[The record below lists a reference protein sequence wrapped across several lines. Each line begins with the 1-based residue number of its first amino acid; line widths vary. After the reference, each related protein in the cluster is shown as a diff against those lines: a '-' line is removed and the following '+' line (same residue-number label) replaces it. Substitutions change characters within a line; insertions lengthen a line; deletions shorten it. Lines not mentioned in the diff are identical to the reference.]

1 MKQGQPIT
9 LSELATVVNGQVAG
23 DPHLVITGVGSL
35 EQTGPGEI
43 VLAED
48 ERKLC
53 QALKQSP
60 SALLLLPVLAEKAQ
74 GKVKG
79 MILVQNPRLAFA
91 RILAHFAPLYP
102 LAPGIHP
109 TAVISPEASLG
120 RDVRIHAYA
129 VVEAGAK
136 IGDRTWI
143 YPGVY
148 VGPDVTIGADCVIY
162 PNVVL
167 RERVTVGSRVIIH
180 PGAVIGA
187 DGFGFTTADGVHHKV
202 PQIGTVEIQ
211 DDVEIGAN
219 TCIDRATIGKTVIGR
234 GTKLDNLIQIG
245 HNVQLGQ
252 GNLMA
257 GLSGVAGSAK
267 TGDYVTVGG
276 QSGIVGHITVAS
288 GTVLAGASV
297 IAGNITEPGFLSGVP
312 ARPHRE
318 EMRAKAAARKLP
330 EVIKNEKELERRIA
344 KLEEMVARLSAE
356 AR

>member
-9 LSELATVVNGQVAG
+9 LSELATVINGQVDG
-23 DPHLVITGVGSL
+23 DPHLVITGIGSL
-35 EQTGPGEI
+35 ERTGPGEI

-48 ERKLC
+48 ERKLD
-53 QALKQSP
+53 QALEQAP
-60 SALLLLPVLAEKAQ
+60 SALLIPTNLAEKTQ
-74 GKVKG
+74 GKAKG
-79 MILVQNPRLAFA
+79 MILVKNPRLAFVKV
-91 RILAHFAPLYP
+91 LAHFAPSYP
-102 LAPGIHP
+102 LPPGIHP
-109 TAVISPEASLG
+109 TAVVSPEASLG
-120 RDVRIHAYA
+120 KDVRIHAGA

-148 VGPDVTIGADCVIY
+148 IGPDVTIGADCVLY

-167 RERVTVGSRVIIH
+167 RERVTLGSRVIIH

-257 GLSGVAGSAK
+257 GLSGVAGSAE
-267 TGDYVTVGG
+267 TGDYVTIGG
-276 QSGIVGHITVAS
+276 QSGVVGHITVAS

-318 EMRAKAAARKLP
+318 EMRAKAAARKIP